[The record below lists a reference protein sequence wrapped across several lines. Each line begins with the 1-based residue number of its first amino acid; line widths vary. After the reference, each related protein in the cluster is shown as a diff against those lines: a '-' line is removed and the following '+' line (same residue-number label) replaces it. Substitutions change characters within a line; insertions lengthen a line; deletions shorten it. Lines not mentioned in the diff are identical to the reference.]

1 MVKDRMKKAKL
12 LTIVLATALV
22 FSNIACACASSVV
35 VASDDA
41 PEVSK
46 HHHAASSDAMDDMPC
61 AHHDCEGCEDLQV
74 DCGAPDFIVVSAE
87 RDNRATLLAQI
98 DFDSSDLELVY
109 SGTDPPSFY
118 LPHQHTL
125 VWGSAAAA
133 LPLDTPVLRNDQL
146 IE

>member
-1 MVKDRMKKAKL
+1 MRKSKL
-12 LTIVLATALV
+12 FTTVLATALLL
-22 FSNIACACASSVV
+22 SNIACACASSAM
-35 VASDDA
+35 VASNHDPGA
-41 PEVSK
+41 SE
-46 HHHAASSDAMDDMPC
+46 HHHAASSDAMGDMPC
-61 AHHDCEGCEDLQV
+61 AHHGCEGLEA
-74 DCGAPDFIVVSAE
+74 DCDAPDFIVASAE

-118 LPHQHTL
+118 LPHQHTV

-133 LPLDTPVLRNDQL
+133 LPLDTPILRNDQL